1 MFSNKYPYSQPEN
14 LKFKGTTTVGVICEE
29 GVVLGT
35 DTRVTMGYF
44 IAHKHGKKVYKI
56 DDHLAITIA
65 GVVADAQNVVDIL
78 KANVALF
85 KLVNGRPITVNAA
98 ARLAAN
104 LLFRNRNFPLVL
116 QAIIA
121 GIDDEG
127 PHIFSL
133 DPFGSLTE
141 EKKFFATGSGSPI
154 ALGILEDGYKD
165 GLTIKEAI
173 PLVVR
178 AIKAAMKRDTA
189 SGDSFDV
196 SVVTKDGYR
205 ELSEE
210 EKQKYG

>member
-1 MFSNKYPYSQPEN
+1 MFETYNPNKD
-14 LKFKGTTTVGVICEE
+14 LILRGTTTVGVVCKD
-29 GVVLGT
+29 GVALAT

-44 IAHKHGKKVYKI
+44 VAHKRGKKVYRL

-78 KANVALF
+78 KANVSLF
-85 KLVNGRPITVNAA
+85 KITNGRPIPVSAT

-104 LLFRNRNFPLVL
+104 MLFRARFLPLTL

-121 GIDDEG
+121 GVDSEG

-133 DPFGSLTE
+133 DPFGSITE

-154 ALGILEDGYKD
+154 ALGILEDEYKEN
-165 GLTIKEAI
+165 LTVEEAI
-173 PLVVR
+173 PLVIR
-178 AIKAAMKRDTA
+178 AVTAAMKRDAA

-196 SVVTKDGYR
+196 AVITKDGYK
-205 ELSEE
+205 ELSED
-210 EKQKYG
+210 EKTKYLKA

>member
-1 MFSNKYPYSQPEN
+1 MFETYNPNKD
-14 LKFKGTTTVGVICEE
+14 LTLKGTTTVGVVCKD
-29 GVVLGT
+29 GVALAT

-44 IAHKHGKKVYKI
+44 VAHKRGKKVYRL

-78 KANVALF
+78 KANVSLF
-85 KLVNGRPITVNAA
+85 KITNGRPIPVSAT

-104 LLFRNRNFPLVL
+104 MLFRARFLPLTL

-121 GIDDEG
+121 GVDSEG

-133 DPFGSLTE
+133 DPFGSITE

-154 ALGILEDGYKD
+154 ALGILEDEYKEN
-165 GLTIKEAI
+165 LTVEEAI
-173 PLVVR
+173 PLVIR
-178 AIKAAMKRDTA
+178 AVTAAMKRDAA

-196 SVVTKDGYR
+196 AVITKDGYK
-205 ELSEE
+205 ELSED
-210 EKQKYG
+210 EKTKYLKA